1 MLIDGYLN
9 GLNNTIVSIPIP
21 EDSVSVEMR
30 ADQHG
35 QTPVWIVPGG
45 VLNDSFSAL
54 HLKVI
59 PQTVA
64 WTQACKDI
72 LILKT
77 WMGSTFQRAHQFPNG
92 ALQITSPC
100 GHISPSSHP
109 QDKKKKKDF
118 EIPRL
123 RGSTPPNQNRLRD
136 LKILP
141 KNQDDSGQAHWI
153 FLRSN

>member
-1 MLIDGYLN
+1 MCAISTQTYLLIDGYLN

-21 EDSVSVEMR
+21 EGSASVEMR

-64 WTQACKDI
+64 WTPGTQSHFHPED
-72 LILKT
+72 
-77 WMGSTFQRAHQFPNG
+77 MDGVHFPEGPSVPKRNTSNN
-92 ALQITSPC
+92 ITLWPHKSF
-100 GHISPSSHP
+100 ISSSG
-109 QDKKKKKDF
+109 QKEKKKTLKYQDSEGAPHQTRTSV
-118 EIPRL
+118 EI
-123 RGSTPPNQNRLRD
+123 
-136 LKILP
+136 
-141 KNQDDSGQAHWI
+141 
-153 FLRSN
+153 